1 MRVAMAQVAAGTDPS
16 ANLETVRT
24 RTRQAAEGGADLVVF
39 PEAMMC
45 RFGVPLGPV
54 AEPLDGPWAD
64 GVRAAAREAGITV
77 VAGMFTP
84 GDDHGGRRRVVNTL
98 IAAGPDG
105 SSTHYDKIHLYDA
118 FGFRESDTV
127 APGEEPRT
135 ITVGDVTVGL
145 ATCYDIRF
153 PALFTR
159 LAHDGARVVVVPTSW
174 GSGPG
179 KVEQWQVLT
188 RARALDSSTVV
199 VGVGQPL
206 PTDPAVADSTA
217 PTGVGHS
224 TIADPYGRVLVEY
237 DDAEQIAVHELDLE
251 PVHTAR
257 RDIAVLDNA
266 RL

>member
-16 ANLETVRT
+16 ANLETVRA
-24 RTRQAAEGGADLVVF
+24 RTRQAADAGADLVVF

-54 AEPLDGPWAD
+54 AEPLDGAWAD
-64 GVRAAAREAGITV
+64 GVRAAAADAGVAVI
-77 VAGMFTP
+77 AGMFTP
-84 GDDHGGRRRVVNTL
+84 GDEHAGRRRVVNTL
-98 IAAGPDG
+98 LVADPDG
-105 SSTHYDKIHLYDA
+105 TSTHYDKIHLYDA

-127 APGEEPRT
+127 APGEKPRT
-135 ITVGDVTVGL
+135 VVIAGVTVGL

-153 PALFTR
+153 PGLFTAVAR
-159 LAHDGARVVVVPTSW
+159 DGAQMVVVPTSW

-179 KVEQWQVLT
+179 KVDQWQVLT

-206 PTDPAVADSTA
+206 PTDPAVADSPA
-217 PTGVGHS
+217 PTGIGHS
-224 TIADPYGRVLVEY
+224 IIADPYGRVVVEY
-237 DDAEQIAVHELDLE
+237 DGSDHLGVHDVDLE
-251 PVHTAR
+251 PVARAR
-257 RDIAVLDNA
+257 RDIAVLDNT

>member
-1 MRVAMAQVAAGTDPS
+1 MRVAMAQVAAGTDPA
-16 ANLETVRT
+16 ANLETVRA
-24 RTRQAAEGGADLVVF
+24 RTREAADGGADLVVF

-45 RFGVPLGPV
+45 RFGVPLGRV

-64 GVRAAAREAGITV
+64 GVRAIAHESGVTA

-84 GDDHGGRRRVVNTL
+84 GDEHAGRRRVVNTL

-105 SSTHYDKIHLYDA
+105 SSTSYDKIHLYDA
-118 FGFRESDTV
+118 YGFRESDTV
-127 APGEEPRT
+127 AAGDTPTT
-135 ITVGDVTVGL
+135 ITVAGVTVGL

-153 PALFTR
+153 PGLFTR
-159 LAHDGARVVVVPTSW
+159 LARDGAEVIVVPTSW

-179 KVEQWQVLT
+179 KVDQWQVLT
-188 RARALDSSTVV
+188 RARALDSSTIV

-206 PTDPAVADSTA
+206 PTDPSVSGSAA

-224 TIADPYGRVLVEY
+224 TVADPYGRALVEY
-237 DDAEQIAVHELDLE
+237 DDAEQFGVHDLDLE
-251 PVHTAR
+251 PVQRAR
-257 RDIAVLDNA
+257 RDIAVLDNT